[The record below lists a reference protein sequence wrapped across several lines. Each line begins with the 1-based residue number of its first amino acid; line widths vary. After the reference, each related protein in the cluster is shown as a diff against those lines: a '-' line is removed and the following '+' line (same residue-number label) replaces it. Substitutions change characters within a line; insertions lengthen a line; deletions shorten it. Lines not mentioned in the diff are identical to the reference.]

1 MRKKSVSGE
10 RLAVSGK
17 QARSA
22 NDRLIAATVRTFLCL
37 VVLPL
42 TAYRSPLTAVQI
54 QDNSFLVEEAY
65 NQESGV
71 VQHISTFA
79 RPSGGDAWAYSFTQ
93 EWPLGGISHQLS
105 YTIPV
110 ENIEGFGTGIGDVA
124 LNYRHQLLGN
134 PEAATV
140 FAPRLSLLLP
150 TGDHEEGRGAG
161 AVGLQ
166 TNLPLSLVLAP
177 YLVTHWNAGA
187 TLTPSARSP
196 LGEEATTASFN
207 LGASAIWLVHP
218 SFNLM
223 VEALWL
229 STASVVSAGRTGRDE
244 SVLLNPGFRGAFN
257 LANDL
262 QIVPGVAYTF
272 DLGSGPDEDALFV
285 YLSFEHPFKH
295 Q

>member
-1 MRKKSVSGE
+1 MPRFV
-10 RLAVSGK
+10 
-17 QARSA
+17 
-22 NDRLIAATVRTFLCL
+22 NFLRAGSL
-37 VVLPL
+37 VALGMTLFFL
-42 TAYRSPLTAVQI
+42 TPHQVVGQV
-54 QDNSFLVEEAY
+54 QDNSFLIEEAY

-93 EWPLGGISHQLS
+93 EWPLGGIRHQLS

-110 ENIEGFGTGIGDVA
+110 QREGGGTGLGDVA

-150 TGDHEEGRGAG
+150 TGAHEEGRGAG

-177 YLVTHWNAGA
+177 RLVTHWNAGA
-187 TLTPSARSP
+187 TLTPSAKSL
-196 LGEEATTASFN
+196 LGEEATTTSFN
-207 LGASAIWLVHP
+207 LGASAIWLLHP

-223 VEALWL
+223 MEALWL
-229 STASVVSAGRTGRDE
+229 STASVASAGQTVRDE
-244 SVLLNPGFRGAFN
+244 SVLLNPGIRAAFN
-257 LANDL
+257 LAKDL
-262 QIVPGVAYTF
+262 QIVPGLAYTF
-272 DLGSGPDEDALFV
+272 DLGSDSDEDALFV
-285 YLSFEHPFKH
+285 YLSFEHPFKR
-295 Q
+295 

>member
-1 MRKKSVSGE
+1 MSLGESVNSE
-10 RLAVSGK
+10 RLTVNGWGRGRPFHRLLFTVHAFLFF
-17 QARSA
+17 SA
-22 NDRLIAATVRTFLCL
+22 SSL
-37 VVLPL
+37 VG
-42 TAYRSPLTAVQI
+42 QI
-54 QDNSFLVEEAY
+54 QDNSFLIEEAY

-93 EWPLGGISHQLS
+93 EWPLGGIRHQLS

-110 ENIEGFGTGIGDVA
+110 QKDGEGTGLGDVA
-124 LNYRHQLLGN
+124 LNYRHQVLGN

-166 TNLPLSLVLAP
+166 TNLPLTLVLAP
-177 YLVTHWNAGA
+177 QLATHWNAGA
-187 TLTPSARSP
+187 TLTPSAKSL
-196 LGEEATTASFN
+196 LGEEATTTSFN
-207 LGASAIWLVHP
+207 LGASAIWLLGP

-229 STASVVSAGRTGRDE
+229 STASVVSAGETVRDE
-244 SVLLNPGFRGAFN
+244 FFLLNPGIRGAFN

-262 QIVPGVAYTF
+262 QIVPGIAYTF
-272 DLGSGPDEDALFV
+272 DLSSDADEDALFV
-285 YLSFEHPFKH
+285 YLSFEHPFKR
-295 Q
+295 